1 MIKILHLHTDI
12 KFIIDSKKYQHQDI
26 YNKII
31 YLGDSSD
38 EVINKL
44 NSLGIDFEIIVK
56 ENAAISY
63 IKELAFQFDVVVFNG
78 LCQFNK
84 RVFDVVKDD
93 KITFLRL
100 FGFEAYIRYFPLFIS
115 TLTLVK
121 VYPIKLRN
129 GYYSYFRSFYK
140 RYLLKYCIL
149 AKFNKDN
156 LFKAFSAILLFNE
169 EEYKELN
176 KYFKLPKLIKV
187 PSNFVIDYSK
197 LNPEKKNKIIL
208 GNSRSY
214 WNNHFDV
221 LYDITK
227 VKQNELYEFI
237 LLFNYGDKDRYTV
250 EIERFVENRPNL
262 ILLEEFLSF
271 ENFKKLFYDVS
282 AVVINS
288 YRQHALGNVFIGISY
303 GCKIY
308 LNTRSSTYR
317 WLKEKGV
324 VVYDVETLK
333 DDLVQNN
340 IRLSLEEMKYNLEM
354 FDKCFMNS
362 KENFTSSIVDFV
374 HSKKSIN

>member
-1 MIKILHLHTDI
+1 
-12 KFIIDSKKYQHQDI
+12 
-26 YNKII
+26 
-31 YLGDSSD
+31 
-38 EVINKL
+38 
-44 NSLGIDFEIIVK
+44 
-56 ENAAISY
+56 
-63 IKELAFQFDVVVFNG
+63 
-78 LCQFNK
+78 
-84 RVFDVVKDD
+84 
-93 KITFLRL
+93 
-100 FGFEAYIRYFPLFIS
+100 
-115 TLTLVK
+115 
-121 VYPIKLRN
+121 
-129 GYYSYFRSFYK
+129 
-140 RYLLKYCIL
+140 
-149 AKFNKDN
+149 
-156 LFKAFSAILLFNE
+156 
-169 EEYKELN
+169 LN

-303 GCKIY
+303 G
-308 LNTRSSTYR
+308 
-317 WLKEKGV
+317 
-324 VVYDVETLK
+324 
-333 DDLVQNN
+333 
-340 IRLSLEEMKYNLEM
+340 
-354 FDKCFMNS
+354 
-362 KENFTSSIVDFV
+362 
-374 HSKKSIN
+374 